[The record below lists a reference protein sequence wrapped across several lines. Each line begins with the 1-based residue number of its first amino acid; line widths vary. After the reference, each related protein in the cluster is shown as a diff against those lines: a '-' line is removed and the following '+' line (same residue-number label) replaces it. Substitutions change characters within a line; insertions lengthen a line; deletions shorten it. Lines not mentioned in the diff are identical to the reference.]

1 MTGVFLQVRLDSRRL
16 PRKALLPLEGVPLVE
31 RAMGSLIRV
40 PAAVHALL
48 TDSDS
53 ACDLED
59 CARHSGF
66 EMFTGSKENVLDRF
80 VSAAARYA
88 VDTIVRATGDN
99 PLVSW
104 QLASMAQRELALRSL
119 DYFAFDG
126 LPLGAGVEVVRADAL
141 REAAEA
147 SDDPYDLEH
156 VTPYIYRNPKR
167 FRCLRMSAPAA
178 YCCPDARVTV
188 DTEGDYEAVCD
199 LVRGRADQLP
209 VSARGLVRWL
219 DNSSNGDAS

>member
-16 PRKALLPLEGVPLVE
+16 PRKALLPLEGASLIE
-31 RAMGSLIRV
+31 RAMGSLVRV

-53 ACDLED
+53 ASDLAD

-66 EMFTGSKENVLDRF
+66 EVFTGSKENVLGRF
-80 VSAAARYA
+80 VAAADHYD

-104 QLASMAQRELALRSL
+104 QLASMAVRELAVRSL

-126 LPLGAGVEVVRADAL
+126 LPLGAGVEVVRTECL
-141 REAAEA
+141 REAAA
-147 SDDPYDLEH
+147 SSNDPYDLEH
-156 VTPYIYRNPKR
+156 VTPYVYRNPER
-167 FRCLRMSAPAA
+167 FRCLRAGAPAA
-178 YCCPDARVTV
+178 YCFSEGRVTV
-188 DTEGDYEAVCD
+188 DTEEDYRAICD
-199 LVRGRADQLP
+199 LVRGHSDQLP

-219 DNSSNGDAS
+219 ENRNNGNAS